1 MLQDRPLHR
10 FKIGKVTFDV
20 FSGFNVIS
28 SEVCDGVD
36 DCPMGEDENSE
47 DWFSSDEVVSGSF
60 SKEFVREQLRR
71 WGAHYIKSNNGS
83 GMIEEKMSSLCVVT
97 DTKFFL
103 LYTILICTVVALL
116 ILLPAACLVSLSL
129 FCMFSI

>member
-1 MLQDRPLHR
+1 M
-10 FKIGKVTFDV
+10 
-20 FSGFNVIS
+20 
-28 SEVCDGVD
+28 CDEVD

-47 DWFSSDEVVSGSF
+47 DWFSSEEVVSGSF

-71 WGAHYIKSNNGS
+71 WGAHYLKSNNGS

-103 LYTILICTVVALL
+103 LYTILICTVVALV